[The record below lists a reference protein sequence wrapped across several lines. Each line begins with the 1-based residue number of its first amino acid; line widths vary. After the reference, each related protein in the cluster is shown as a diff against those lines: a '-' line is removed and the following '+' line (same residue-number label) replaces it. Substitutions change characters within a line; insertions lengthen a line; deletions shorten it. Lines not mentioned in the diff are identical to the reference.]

1 MANRRVHPARQ
12 VRRTALLVGEGL
24 AEEVFLKHLKA
35 IYVERGVKT
44 VTVKNA
50 KGKGGKQVLD
60 YTIAQRKVA
69 DYDQQAALL
78 DTDTDWD
85 DEQRAHARRHR
96 VTVFEADPC
105 LEAMLLRI
113 AGYQPP
119 GTTGECKQAFQRRF
133 GAAAH
138 DERVYEQYFGRQV
151 LDAARARV
159 PVLQQLI
166 EYLSD

>member
-1 MANRRVHPARQ
+1 MSTRRVHPARQ

-60 YTIAQRKVA
+60 YTVAQRKIA
-69 DYDQQAALL
+69 DYDQEAALL

-85 DEQRAHARRHR
+85 DAQRAHARRNR
-96 VTVFEADPC
+96 VAIFEADPC
-105 LEAMLLRI
+105 LEALLLRV
-113 AGYQPP
+113 AGHQPP
-119 GTTGECKQAFQRRF
+119 GITAECKQAFAQRF

-138 DERVYEQYFGRQV
+138 DERVYKQHFSRQV
-151 LDAARARV
+151 LEAARANV
-159 PVLQQLI
+159 SVLDQLLH
-166 EYLSD
+166 YLSD